1 MSKKQKKQ
9 QTKDLSLSTVRAA
22 AEAGKPF
29 AVYCDEW
36 LQLTK
41 SRLKESSYIKY
52 TVVINGHIKRR
63 LGGCR
68 PQSLTQSTI
77 NGFSAALTDKDGLSP
92 KTARD
97 ILTVLKSVLMY
108 AEKQYPGQLPAVRIV
123 LPREIR
129 REARVLTRE
138 EQVRFTE
145 YLLTDM
151 DAGRF
156 GVLLAMLTGLRIG
169 ELCALRWDSVSLS
182 DNTIRV
188 EETMQRLKDEEGRS
202 GKRTKIIVTAPKS
215 GTSMRIIP
223 MTEFAAALCSQMIVA
238 DRRAFVL
245 TGTRQFIEPRT
256 VQYRLCRYLR
266 ECGIEDAHF
275 HTLRHTFATRCIEVG
290 FELKSLSEILGHS
303 STTITL
309 NRYVHASME
318 LKRNNMFK
326 LSDIGM

>member
-9 QTKDLSLSTVRAA
+9 QTKDHSLSTAARMA
-22 AEAGKPF
+22 AEADKPF
-29 AVYCDEW
+29 SVYCDEW

-52 TVVINGHIKRR
+52 SAVIDGHIKRR

-68 PQSLTQSTI
+68 PRSLTQSTI
-77 NGFSAALTDKDGLSP
+77 NGFSMALTEKDGLSP

-97 ILTVLKSVLMY
+97 ILTVLKSVLIY
-108 AEKQYPGQLPAVRIV
+108 AGKQFPGQFPAVEIV
-123 LPREIR
+123 FPREIR
-129 REARVLTRE
+129 REARVLTRP
-138 EQVRFTE
+138 EQVRFME
-145 YLLTDM
+145 YLLTNM

-169 ELCALRWDSVSLS
+169 ELCALRWDAVSLS

-188 EETMQRLKDEEGRS
+188 EETMQRLKDEECRG

-215 GTSMRIIP
+215 GTSMRVIP
-223 MTEFAAALCSQMIVA
+223 MTGS
-238 DRRAFVL
+238 RR
-245 TGTRQFIEPRT
+245 FIEPRT
-256 VQYRLCRYLR
+256 VQYRLRRYLR

-275 HTLRHTFATRCIEVG
+275 HTLRHTFATRCVEVG

-303 STTITL
+303 STAITL
-309 NRYVHASME
+309 NRYVHSSIE
-318 LKRNNMFK
+318 LKRDNMFK
-326 LSDIGM
+326 LSDVGM